1 MKNSILV
8 KYLENSNF
16 SQNLKSK
23 QHKIDLMLNDII
35 NQEYKKM
42 KPKLIKKLATLILFF
57 LIKFIKKI
65 SYFKKSLK
73 SKKNFSL
80 FRDSS
85 RSNTKRY
92 RKDIAVF

>member
-42 KPKLIKKLATLILFF
+42 KPKLIKKISYTNFIFF
-57 LIKFIKKI
+57 NQIYKKI

-73 SKKNFSL
+73 SKKNFS
-80 FRDSS
+80 DIPEIPQDP
-85 RSNTKRY
+85 NTKR
-92 RKDIAVF
+92 